1 MFNLNCL
8 RNLNKTNNI
17 KIINLVIVLLLLS
30 MLLPA
35 QVIAAQPITVTVNG
49 RVLTMDVSPVVQGGR
64 TLVPMRVIFDALG
77 AEVI

>member
-49 RVLTMDVSPVVQGGR
+49 ACLDNGCFASCSRRQN
-64 TLVPMRVIFDALG
+64 AG
-77 AEVI
+77 AHASDF